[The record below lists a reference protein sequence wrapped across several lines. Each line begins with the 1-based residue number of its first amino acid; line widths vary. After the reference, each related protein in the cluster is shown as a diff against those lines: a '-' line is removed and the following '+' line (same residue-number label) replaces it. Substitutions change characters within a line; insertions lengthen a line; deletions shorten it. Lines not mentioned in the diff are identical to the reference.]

1 VASGCPVCEQP
12 LASTATTCTTCGY
25 PTALALDA
33 LRALSLGDPTPV
45 PAPVGRPA
53 PPLRRRVPKV
63 APPDPQ
69 GELCQRIAQDTDAHL
84 GILQEL
90 GGDTQDVASDLRQAA
105 LAQAD
110 GQVVEALDI
119 LRRALG
125 RVQEQGAALFE
136 RRVREMEDRDA
147 ALRRSGVGSAAGGEA
162 PKMREMFQ
170 NGRRLEAIALLRSTD
185 QFVAR
190 IEGDWKGLEGL
201 LRQADSLREAVRETG
216 QELPEVDA
224 DLQTVRRLVAG
235 PAVTIEALD
244 EASQTASRAVMALN
258 EALPRALHAEL
269 SEHDRSLSRMPEDH
283 PPTQSARQI
292 HGEALRQ
299 LRRGR
304 LSEASASIRQL
315 RAAIRDLRTL
325 ERPQAPAEREAPR
338 PAAVPDAAPAEPASA
353 APEPDSPDFLSRLL
367 GKARGLAAR
376 VRTLPPESEIAF
388 EAAAE
393 IRLATELLR
402 ARKLDEAE
410 ETLTRLMQTLDAE
423 NAAEA

>member
-1 VASGCPVCEQP
+1 M
-12 LASTATTCTTCGY
+12 ASTATSCSTCGY

-33 LRALSLGDPTPV
+33 LRALSLGEPTPV
-45 PAPVGRPA
+45 PAPMGRPA
-53 PPLRRRVPKV
+53 PPARRRGPKP

-125 RVQEQGAALFE
+125 RVQEQGSVLFE
-136 RRVREMEDRDA
+136 RRVREMEERDD
-147 ALRRSGVGSAAGGEA
+147 ALRRSGVGSAAGDDA
-162 PKMREMFQ
+162 AKMREMFQ
-170 NGRRLEAIALLRSTD
+170 RGRRLEAIALLRSTD

-201 LRQADSLREAVRETG
+201 LRQVDTLREAVRETG

-224 DLQTVRRLVAG
+224 DVQAVRELVAG

-244 EASQTASRAVMALN
+244 KASQTASRALMTLQ
-258 EALPRALHAEL
+258 EALPKALHAEL
-269 SEHDRSLSRMPEDH
+269 SEHDRTLARLPEDH
-283 PPTQSARQI
+283 APTQSARQI

-304 LSEASASIRQL
+304 LPEASASLRQL
-315 RAAIRDLRTL
+315 RAAIRELRTL
-325 ERPQAPAEREAPR
+325 ERPATKPPAEERRTPPPEEA
-338 PAAVPDAAPAEPASA
+338 DAPTTPVRK
-353 APEPDSPDFLSRLL
+353 PEGETADYLSRLL
-367 GKARGLAAR
+367 GTARSLAAR

>member
-1 VASGCPVCEQP
+1 
-12 LASTATTCTTCGY
+12 
-25 PTALALDA
+25 
-33 LRALSLGDPTPV
+33 
-45 PAPVGRPA
+45 
-53 PPLRRRVPKV
+53 
-63 APPDPQ
+63 
-69 GELCQRIAQDTDAHL
+69 L

-125 RVQEQGAALFE
+125 RVQEQGSVLFE
-136 RRVREMEDRDA
+136 RRVREMEERDD
-147 ALRRSGVGSAAGGEA
+147 ALRRSGVGSAAGDDGA
-162 PKMREMFQ
+162 KMREMFLR
-170 NGRRLEAIALLRSTD
+170 GRRLEAIALLRSTD

-201 LRQADSLREAVRETG
+201 LRQVETLREAVRETG

-224 DLQTVRRLVAG
+224 DMHSVREPVAG

-244 EASQTASRAVMALN
+244 KASQTASRALMTLQ
-258 EALPRALHAEL
+258 EALPKALHAEL
-269 SEHDRSLSRMPEDH
+269 SEHDRTLARLPEDH
-283 PPTQSARQI
+283 APTQSARQI

-304 LSEASASIRQL
+304 LPEASASLRQL
-315 RAAIRDLRTL
+315 RAAIRELRTL
-325 ERPQAPAEREAPR
+325 ERPPPKPPAEEPWTPPTEEGEAPPAPVRR
-338 PAAVPDAAPAEPASA
+338 PEGDTS
-353 APEPDSPDFLSRLL
+353 DYLSRLL
-367 GKARGLAAR
+367 GTARSLAAR